1 MAPYELRGKR
11 VSCRKMAAAEGR
23 KERAA
28 GNPVSD
34 VYNRRCSAI
43 RTEKNRG
50 TITPEFAAAASKLAK
65 EYKYR
70 ALQDEGYAQGQYI
83 QDMTREHLYKAAEK
97 LIV

>member
-1 MAPYELRGKR
+1 MAPYELRGKQ

-28 GNPVSD
+28 GNPVID

-65 EYKYR
+65 DHKYR
-70 ALQDEGYAQGQYI
+70 ALQDETYAKDQYI
-83 QDMTREHLYKAAEK
+83 QDMTREQLYKAAEK